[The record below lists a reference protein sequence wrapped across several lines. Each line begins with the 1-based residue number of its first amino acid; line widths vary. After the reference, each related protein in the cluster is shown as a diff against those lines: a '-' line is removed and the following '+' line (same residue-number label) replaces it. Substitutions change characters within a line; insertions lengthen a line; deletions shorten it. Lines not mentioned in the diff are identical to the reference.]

1 MCMCVCLS
9 CVSVCTYLKVFVL
22 IVCVRARMCT
32 YMCARACVYVYFMY
46 VCMCILCTCVCI
58 LCLCMCVCSSSGV
71 PDHEGVVLPH
81 HDSPL
86 RRSGNRAMGHL
97 LRPAGLLFHLVLSPL
112 YPGLP
117 DRTPV
122 LQGLLHG
129 LHQHL
134 YQALLRS
141 RGVLLLQLQDSY
153 QQRRRSGR
161 AEFGMMT
168 LLF

>member
-1 MCMCVCLS
+1 MCVPITECICTD
-9 CVSVCTYLKVFVL
+9 CVLARTHVYVHVRTR
-22 IVCVRARMCT
+22 VCVCVF
-32 YMCARACVYVYFMY
+32 YVCVYVYFMY
-46 VCMCILCTCVCI
+46 VCVCI
-58 LCLCMCVCSSSGV
+58 LCMCMCVCSSSGV

-86 RRSGNRAMGHL
+86 RRSSHRAVRHL